1 MFAIFLHFR
10 RCLIA
15 GMAAD
20 EADDSDMGPVCTNS
34 GYTFSGLDETE
45 EEDTSVVYFRA
56 NIPGSILVLAVASAL
71 L

>member
-1 MFAIFLHFR
+1 
-10 RCLIA
+10 
-15 GMAAD
+15 MAAD
-20 EADDSDMGPVCTNS
+20 EADDSGMGPVCTNS